1 MNRLGRS
8 FLVSGL
14 AGIAFSLAVSAGAA
28 EDGPKVAAEPAEV
41 RVQSVE
47 VIFSQVGPVVLLKF
61 RNKAVPVFVDSL
73 VAGSIQGALAGQK
86 PPRPLSHDLMHTI
99 LESLDA
105 KVSQVVITHKEGI
118 YYGAL
123 TITVGKTPKVFDS
136 RFSDAIALA
145 IRFKA
150 PILVHQNVLDSFGVE
165 LPEARGKEL

>member
-8 FLVSGL
+8 FLVGTSV
-14 AGIAFSLAVSAGAA
+14 AFSLVVSAGAA
-28 EDGPKVAAEPAEV
+28 EDRPNVAAGPEV

-61 RNKAVPVFVDSL
+61 WKKAVPVFVDSL

-86 PPRPLSHDLMHTI
+86 PPRPLPHDLMHTI

-105 KVSQVVITHKEGI
+105 KVSQVIITEKDGI
-118 YYGAL
+118 FYAAL
-123 TITVGKTPKVFDS
+123 TIVVGKTPKVFDS
-136 RFSDAIALA
+136 RSSDAIALA

-150 PILVHQNVLDSFGVE
+150 PILVHQSLVDSFGVD

>member
-8 FLVSGL
+8 FLVVASV
-14 AGIAFSLAVSAGAA
+14 AFSLATASAAA
-28 EDGPKVAAEPAEV
+28 EDAPKSMAEPADI

-105 KVSQVVITHKEGI
+105 KVSQVVITQKDGI
-118 YYGAL
+118 FYGAL
-123 TITVGKTPKVFDS
+123 TILAGKTPKVFDS
-136 RFSDAIALA
+136 RSSDAIALA

-150 PILVHQNVLDSFGVE
+150 PILVHQSLVDSFGVE

>member
-1 MNRLGRS
+1 MNKLGRS
-8 FLVSGL
+8 FLIWTVVV
-14 AGIAFSLAVSAGAA
+14 FSLAVASTAA
-28 EDGPKVAAEPAEV
+28 DDGPKLAAEPADV
-41 RVQSVE
+41 QVQSVE

-105 KVSQVVITHKEGI
+105 KVSQVVITQKDGI
-118 YYGAL
+118 FYGAL
-123 TITVGKTPKVFDS
+123 TILAGKTPKVFDS
-136 RFSDAIALA
+136 PSSDAIALA

-150 PILVHQNVLDSFGVE
+150 PILVHQSLVDSFGVD
-165 LPEARGKEL
+165 LPEARGKQM

>member
-1 MNRLGRS
+1 MNKLGRS
-8 FLVSGL
+8 FLIWTVVV
-14 AGIAFSLAVSAGAA
+14 FSLAVASTAA
-28 EDGPKVAAEPAEV
+28 DDGPKLAAEPADV
-41 RVQSVE
+41 QVQSVE
-47 VIFSQVGPVVLLKF
+47 VVFSQVGPVVLLKF

-105 KVSQVVITHKEGI
+105 KVSQVVITQKDGI
-118 YYGAL
+118 FYGAL
-123 TITVGKTPKVFDS
+123 TILAGKTPKVFDS
-136 RFSDAIALA
+136 RSSDAIALA

-150 PILVHQNVLDSFGVE
+150 PILVHQSLVDSFGVD

>member
-1 MNRLGRS
+1 MNKLGRS
-8 FLVSGL
+8 FLVM
-14 AGIAFSLAVSAGAA
+14 AGVAFSLAAASGTA
-28 EDGPKVAAEPAEV
+28 EDGPKVTAEPADI

-105 KVSQVVITHKEGI
+105 KVSQVVITQKDGI
-118 YYGAL
+118 FYGAL
-123 TITVGKTPKVFDS
+123 TIVAGKIPKVFDS
-136 RFSDAIALA
+136 RSSDAIALA

-150 PILVHQNVLDSFGVE
+150 PILVHQNLVDSFGVD

>member
-1 MNRLGRS
+1 MTRLGRS
-8 FLVSGL
+8 FLVCGW
-14 AGIAFSLAVSAGAA
+14 AGVVFSLAAATAAA
-28 EDGPKVAAEPAEV
+28 EDGPKVVAEPAEV

-73 VAGSIQGALAGQK
+73 VAESIQGVLAGQK

-105 KVSQVVITHKEGI
+105 KVSQVIITQKKGI
-118 YYGAL
+118 FYRAL
-123 TITVGKTPKVFDS
+123 TILTGKTSKVFDS
-136 RFSDAIALA
+136 RSSDAIALA

-150 PILVHQNVLDSFGVE
+150 PILVHQSLVDSFGVD
-165 LPEARGKEL
+165 LPGARGKVL

>member
-1 MNRLGRS
+1 MNRLVRS
-8 FLVSGL
+8 FLVW
-14 AGIAFSLAVSAGAA
+14 AGFTCCLVVASAAA
-28 EDGPKVAAEPAEV
+28 EDRPKVATDPAEV
-41 RVQSVE
+41 RVQGIE

-73 VAGSIQGALAGQK
+73 VAGSIQGALTGQK

-105 KVSQVVITHKEGI
+105 RVSQVVITHREGI

-123 TITVGKTPKVFDS
+123 TIMVGKTPKVFDS
-136 RFSDAIALA
+136 RSSDAIALA

-150 PILVHQNVLDSFGVE
+150 PILVLQSLVDSFGVD